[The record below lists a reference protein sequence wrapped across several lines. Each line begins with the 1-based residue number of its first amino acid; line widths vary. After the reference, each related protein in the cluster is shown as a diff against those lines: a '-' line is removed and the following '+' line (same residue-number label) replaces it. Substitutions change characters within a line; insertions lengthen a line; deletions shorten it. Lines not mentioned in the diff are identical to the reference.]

1 MNRLD
6 DLLVSTEGDQY
17 SAELEL
23 ARLKALNK

>member
-1 MNRLD
+1 MNKLE

-23 ARLKALNK
+23 VRLKALTK